1 MSEQMPHYSHTVVV
15 PVASPETAPQMLEL
29 ATSLVER
36 NAGRVLALTV
46 ASSDDDS
53 EEISRNLDDLEE
65 IVQPFIDDGFQ
76 VEVVTQIASS
86 ITRGILDGARE
97 HGAETLILGVHQPA
111 RRAVKL
117 GSIVENII
125 EAAPCDVLVY
135 RPGDRTEYQRVFV
148 PLDGSMNSMTAL
160 NNGVIIAKS
169 HSLDLHPM
177 YIQRDYNF
185 HGERETQVGE
195 ALQMLDGKLIHKDV
209 IPGNNPAEQILNAV
223 HDDDLLV
230 IGFYQKSAVDLQMD
244 NDIANTLL
252 NRARGPVLLAS
263 RLTNRSRDSFMGM
276 LTRRLQ
282 RFNPALTHVERNELV
297 WQAQKTSRASLDYL
311 VLILLSA
318 VIASFGLLLNSVA
331 VIIGAMLVA
340 PLMSPLGAL
349 ATGLATGKTDVVRRS
364 AVTLIAGFLLS
375 VVSSLFIGELVFLEA
390 ATSEML
396 GRGMPSLLD
405 AGVALSGGVV
415 AAFALA
421 RKEVSNALAGVAI
434 AAALMPPVCTIGLGL
449 ALDNMALAGGATLLF
464 VTNIVFII
472 VSEYVVLIWLGMRP
486 RRGQERAFGVRL
498 WWGLIGTLLVVVVT
512 LLVNLT
518 QQASQISQIQAFVM
532 ERLPAA
538 QFVDMQTG
546 NRADERLDVLLT
558 VRTPAQV
565 TAQQVAGIESQ
576 LTERFERP
584 IRLEIAAIPITGPR
598 TAREQQILSLL
609 QEAFPEADNMQIA
622 LTDRDDGL
630 FVEASLR
637 TQQDMTPEHV
647 SELEANLTDAFAQ
660 PVRLTL
666 IPQRIFRAEPTPVLE
681 QTEEATPDTA
691 P

>member
-1 MSEQMPHYSHTVVV
+1 MPHYSHTVVV
-15 PVASPETAPQMLEL
+15 PVASPETAPHMLEL

-36 NAGRVLALTV
+36 HEGRVLALTV

-97 HGAETLILGVHQPA
+97 NGAETLILGVHQPA

-117 GSIVENII
+117 GSIVENIL

-135 RPGDRTEYQRVFV
+135 RPGSRTEYQRVFV

-169 HSLDLHPM
+169 HSIDLYPM

-185 HGERETQVGE
+185 YGERETQVGE
-195 ALQMLDGKLIHKDV
+195 ALQMLDDKLVHKEV
-209 IPGNNPAEQILNAV
+209 IPGNNPAERILSEV
-223 HDDDLLV
+223 HEDDLLV
-230 IGFYQKSAVDLQMD
+230 IGFYQKSAVDLEID

-263 RLTNRSRDSFMGM
+263 RLTSRSRDSVMGM

-282 RFNPALTHVERNELV
+282 RFNPALTQVERNELV
-297 WQAQKTSRASLDYL
+297 WAAQKTSRASLDYL

-349 ATGLATGKTDVVRRS
+349 STGLATGKTDVVGRS
-364 AVTLIAGFLLS
+364 FVTLLAGFVLS
-375 VVSSLFIGELVFLEA
+375 VVSSWLIGELVFLEA

-512 LLVNLT
+512 LLFNLT
-518 QQASQISQIQAFVM
+518 QQASQVSQIQTFVM

-576 LTERFERP
+576 LMERFERP
-584 IRLEIAAIPITGPR
+584 IHLEIAAIPITGPR
-598 TAREQQILSLL
+598 TEREQQTLALL
-609 QEAFPEADNMQIA
+609 QQTFPQADNVQVT
-622 LTDRDDGL
+622 LTDGDDAL
-630 FVEASLR
+630 HIEAALR
-637 TQQDMTPEHV
+637 IPQDITPEVV
-647 SELEANLTDAFAQ
+647 SELEENLAETLAQ

-666 IPQRIFRAEPTPVLE
+666 IPQRVFRVDVEPTPALE
-681 QTEEATPDTA
+681 QTEEATADDA